1 MADPQQWTAA
11 PSLTLLHDFF
21 SMSNTT
27 NAPGQ
32 VVTILLVN
40 GAALKFASPDGDD
53 LRHLIEFMMDGLK
66 QRSVYGIASE
76 TVYGKKFTSLIQDN
90 H

>member
-1 MADPQQWTAA
+1 
-11 PSLTLLHDFF
+11 
-21 SMSNTT
+21 MSNTT
-27 NAPGQ
+27 NTPGQ

-53 LRHLIEFMMDGLK
+53 LRHLTEFMMDGLK

-76 TVYGKKFTSLIQDN
+76 TVNGKDFTSLIKGYQY
-90 H
+90 